1 MRLGKIA
8 GVTAGA
14 LVASVM
20 GVPAFMGTAHAAPTT
35 ATVAVNQDCTVVSNG
50 STMATAYTQSLAISA
65 DGTAVSV
72 PASSAGVL
80 HNAASGATFPAF
92 KMESVTLT
100 VNATVNGEAVALTG
114 TTTRAAGA
122 GVALGAPLALPAL
135 TGTRVGTADVT
146 QAAVASIAINGTL
159 WVPYPNPAVG
169 SRAPVAFSCAGAQD
183 TEIKQALQCTFE
195 AFSFTYP
202 AAINV
207 RTSPKLA
214 RVEAVTGFVSGMPSF
229 VPVSKIVDN
238 FNVDVAGTALVAKGV
253 TSFDPPAPGNTSFAL
268 PLAFAVRSGVSD
280 VATSDVEVT
289 GATLLMTSGGTDNT
303 VTCVTTGWPTVTTLT
318 ATSPAAEQVDLAA
331 SIDDADAAG
340 TVQFK
345 DGENVVATETIEDGN
360 AAAALTD
367 VSAGAHS
374 YTAVFVPADPAAF
387 GTSTSTAVSVTV
399 QGLVTQPCIDGQA
412 ALPIAQ
418 AGLTNATT
426 AATAATAGVQA
437 ASVKAAAATKAST
450 KATKAATKAKKAEAK
465 AKKAAKKAKSKAK
478 KAKAKKAYTKAKKA
492 NVKAKKAASKA
503 SSQVKAAKAELA
515 TAHANLAAANAKVA
529 TATAAVTAAQAAVA
543 QNC

>member
-20 GVPAFMGTAHAAPTT
+20 GVPAFMGAAHAAPTT
-35 ATVAVNQDCTVVSNG
+35 ANAAVNQDCSVVSSGN
-50 STMATAYTQSLAISA
+50 TMATALTQSLAISA

-72 PASSAGVL
+72 PASAASVL
-80 HNAASGATFPAF
+80 HNAANGATFPTF
-92 KMESVTLT
+92 KMESITLT

-122 GVALGAPLALPAL
+122 GVALGDALALPAL

-146 QAAVASIAINGTL
+146 QAAVASVAINGTL
-159 WVPYPNPAVG
+159 WVPYGPPGG
-169 SRAPVAFSCAGAQD
+169 SRAPVVFSCAGAQD

-202 AAINV
+202 AVINV
-207 RTSPKLA
+207 RTSPKVA

-238 FNVDVAGTALVAKGV
+238 INVDVAGTALVAKGV

-280 VATSDVEVT
+280 VATSDVAVT

-303 VTCVTTGWPTVTTLT
+303 INCVTTGWPTVTTLT

-345 DGENVVATETIEDGN
+345 DGANVVATETIEDGS
-360 AAAALTD
+360 AAAELTG

-374 YTAVFVPADPAAF
+374 YTAVFVPADEDAF

-399 QGLVTQPCIDGQA
+399 QALVTQPCIDGKA

-418 AGLTNATT
+418 AGLATATT

-437 ASVKAAAATKAST
+437 SSAKAASATKAST
-450 KATKAATKAKKAEAK
+450 KAAKAATKAKKAEAK
-465 AKKAAKKAKSKAK
+465 AKKAAKKAKGAKAK
-478 KAKAKKAYTKAKKA
+478 KAKKALTKAKKA
-492 NVKAKKAASKA
+492 NTKAKKAASKA
-503 SSQVKAAKAELA
+503 SSQLKAAKAELA
-515 TAHANLAAANAKVA
+515 TANANLAAANAKVA